1 MNERQ
6 KNIVQNL
13 KKSDDIKEMRE
24 KEKKTKGGISIL
36 SIAETTVMDGFKR

>member
-13 KKSDDIKEMRE
+13 KKSDDINFLNAAFEIEMMCA
-24 KEKKTKGGISIL
+24 GNGWI
-36 SIAETTVMDGFKR
+36 

>member
-13 KKSDDIKEMRE
+13 KKSDDIHCLNAAFEIEMMCA
-24 KEKKTKGGISIL
+24 GNGWI
-36 SIAETTVMDGFKR
+36 